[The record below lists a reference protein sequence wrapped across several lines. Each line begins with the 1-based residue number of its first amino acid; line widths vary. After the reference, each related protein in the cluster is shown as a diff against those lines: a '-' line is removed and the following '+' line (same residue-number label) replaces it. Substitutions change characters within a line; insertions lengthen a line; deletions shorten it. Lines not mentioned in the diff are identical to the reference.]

1 MYHAAV
7 VSPMPPALAAPATR
21 RVHKEW
27 HSGVQVVHNLHVP
40 CFYVAGAILVYIDGR
55 CRQRRTQ
62 DTSSPTNN
70 TNIDHMQVSYI
81 LYLVDKDWGSG
92 EKPDGGGLQLYPL
105 ENEEVPGI
113 PAYAPSK
120 TIPPR
125 WNQMVLFAVQPGR
138 SFHDVQEV
146 RWEGAA
152 GGIGGGAVCW
162 VGCAHHE
169 AFFLEDVPTLEH
181 ACLTIR
187 IRFF

>member
-1 MYHAAV
+1 MFACRRKSDVAQAAKTHNKQ
-7 VSPMPPALAAPATR
+7 ALAQNT
-21 RVHKEW
+21 
-27 HSGVQVVHNLHVP
+27 
-40 CFYVAGAILVYIDGR
+40 IDV
-55 CRQRRTQ
+55 
-62 DTSSPTNN
+62 
-70 TNIDHMQVSYI
+70 MQVSYI

-146 RWEGAA
+146 
-152 GGIGGGAVCW
+152 
-162 VGCAHHE
+162 
-169 AFFLEDVPTLEH
+169 LLP
-181 ACLTIR
+181 
-187 IRFF
+187 